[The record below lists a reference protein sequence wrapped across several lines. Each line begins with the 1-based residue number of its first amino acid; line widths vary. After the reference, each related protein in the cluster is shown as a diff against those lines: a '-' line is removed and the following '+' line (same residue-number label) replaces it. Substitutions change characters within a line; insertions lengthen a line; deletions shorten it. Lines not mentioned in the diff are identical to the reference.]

1 MKIDQRKTSVPRC
14 RARLAT
20 LSASERQ
27 RLKKAPN
34 PTFQQNPDV
43 LLLIGW
49 ELLAGLVRSMLV
61 VVLGVILQD

>member
-1 MKIDQRKTSVPRC
+1 MVLVDGS
-14 RARLAT
+14 AEH
-20 LSASERQ
+20 LS
-27 RLKKAPN
+27 APN
-34 PTFQQNPDV
+34 PTFQRNHDV